1 MITIKAEI
9 QKDRIHLISQDTVIK
24 NILIIRL
31 SAIGDIVMASPL
43 IGAFRRSIPESSLYW
58 LVEETSQAVLE
69 ANPDLH
75 EVIVWPRN
83 RWQELIRK
91 RRYWTL
97 TRETI
102 TFIRDLRNRNF
113 DLVVDAQGLFKS
125 GIWAYLSGAPERVG
139 IGSKEGSQHL
149 MTQVVDRSG
158 ASDKISSQYLLLAEA
173 LGLDVNDF
181 RMNIPISDDAIKYG
195 DRLTSTLDSPYAVF
209 CPFTTRPQ
217 KHWPEER
224 WKELLEVFAEKMG
237 LAVVLMGGAADKAA
251 SERIMSEET
260 PHRINLTGRTSLQQA
275 AAVMKKAAV
284 VIGVDTGLTH
294 MGIALDVPT
303 IALFGATAPYLNT
316 EGTSG
321 TVLYHPH
328 ECSPCRRNPTCEDLF
343 PCMDAISV
351 DEVIR
356 TARVLLRSR

>member
-1 MITIKAEI
+1 VITIETGEL
-9 QKDRIHLISQDTVIK
+9 KDRIHLTIHDTVMK

-31 SAIGDIVMASPL
+31 SAIGDVVMASPL
-43 IGAFRRSIPESSLYW
+43 IEALKRTYSDVRVSW
-58 LVEETSQAVLE
+58 LVESPSKAILE
-69 ANPDLH
+69 ANPDLY

-83 RWQELIRK
+83 RWRELNRK
-91 RRYWTL
+91 KRYWTL
-97 TRETI
+97 FREII
-102 TFIRDLRNRNF
+102 TFTRDLRRRNF

-139 IGSKEGSQHL
+139 IGSKESSQRL
-149 MTQVVDRSG
+149 MTQVVDRSV
-158 ASDKISSQYLLLAEA
+158 ASDKISSQYLLLAVA
-173 LGLDVNDF
+173 LGLDVTEF

-195 DRLTSTLDSPYAVF
+195 NRLAYTLDSPYAVF

-217 KHWPEER
+217 KHWIEER
-224 WKELLEVFAEKMG
+224 WKELLDVFEDKMG
-237 LAVVLMGGAADKAA
+237 HAVVLLGGPADKAA

-260 PHRINLTGRTSLQQA
+260 PRWVNLTGRTSLQQA
-275 AAVMKKAAV
+275 AAVMKQADV

-328 ECSPCRRNPTCEDLF
+328 ECSPCRRNPICDDLF
-343 PCMDAISV
+343 PCMDAIST

-356 TARVLLRSR
+356 TARVLLRAR

>member
-1 MITIKAEI
+1 
-9 QKDRIHLISQDTVIK
+9 
-24 NILIIRL
+24 
-31 SAIGDIVMASPL
+31 MASPL

-149 MTQVVDRSG
+149 MTYGNR
-158 ASDKISSQYLLLAEA
+158 LA
-173 LGLDVNDF
+173 
-181 RMNIPISDDAIKYG
+181 
-195 DRLTSTLDSPYAVF
+195 STLDPPYAVF

-224 WKELLEVFAEKMG
+224 WKELLEIFADKMG
-237 LAVVLMGGAADKAA
+237 LAVVLMGGPVDKVA
-251 SERIMSEET
+251 SERIMPTET
-260 PHRINLTGRTSLQQA
+260 PHWVNLTGRTSLQQA
-275 AAVMKKAAV
+275 AAVMKQAAV

-328 ECSPCRRNPTCEDLF
+328 ECSPCRRNPTCEALF
-343 PCMDAISV
+343 PCMGAIST
-351 DEVIR
+351 DEIIR
-356 TARVLLRSR
+356 TARTLLRSQ